1 MMVNEIFRSIQGEG
15 INQGRPCTFIRF
27 AGCNLDCSW
36 CDTRRAR
43 SGGREMDRDA
53 ILGRVRELGGRYVC
67 ITGGEPLMQGPPL
80 LFLVQDLFSAGYAID
95 IETNGT
101 LDFSPFQ
108 PYAGICMDV
117 KCPSSGEKSNL
128 ALLPLLSDRDAVKFV
143 VSDLKDCEYAA
154 GVMRTVPHGTQVFFS
169 PVGGTDPLVV
179 ARFLIREDLPAR
191 LQLQLHKVIG
201 VS

>member
-1 MMVNEIFRSIQGEG
+1 MNVNEIFRSIQGEG

-27 AGCNLDCSW
+27 AGCNLDCTW

-43 SGGREMDRDA
+43 SGGVEMDQNA

-67 ITGGEPLMQGPPL
+67 ITGGEPLLQGPPL
-80 LFLVQDLFSAGYAID
+80 LSLVRDLSSAGYTID

-101 LDFSPFQ
+101 IDFSPFQ

-117 KCPSSGEKSNL
+117 KCPSSGERSNL
-128 ALLPLLSDRDAVKFV
+128 AFLPLLSDRDAVKFV
-143 VSDLKDCEYAA
+143 VRDGEDCEYAA
-154 GVMRTVPHGTQVFFS
+154 GVMRAVPQRTQVFFS
-169 PVGGTDPLVV
+169 PVEGADPLLI

>member
-1 MMVNEIFRSIQGEG
+1 MVNEIFRSIQGEG

-80 LFLVQDLFSAGYAID
+80 LSLVQDLFSAGYAID

-154 GVMRTVPHGTQVFFS
+154 GVMQTVPQARRSSSRPSGGQTPLWW
-169 PVGGTDPLVV
+169 PVSSSGKTCP
-179 ARFLIREDLPAR
+179 PACSSSSTR
-191 LQLQLHKVIG
+191 SSG
-201 VS
+201 

>member
-1 MMVNEIFRSIQGEG
+1 MVNEIFRSIQGEG

-80 LFLVQDLFSAGYAID
+80 LSLVQDLFSAGYAID

>member
-1 MMVNEIFRSIQGEG
+1 MVNEIFRSIQGEG

-80 LFLVQDLFSAGYAID
+80 LSLVQDLFSAGYAID

-128 ALLPLLSDRDAVKFV
+128 ALLPLLSGRDAVKFV

-154 GVMRTVPHGTQVFFS
+154 GVMQTVPHGTQVFFS

>member
-43 SGGREMDRDA
+43 SGGREMNRDA

-80 LFLVQDLFSAGYAID
+80 LSLVQDLFSAGYAID

-101 LDFSPFQ
+101 LDFSPYQ

-128 ALLPLLSDRDAVKFV
+128 ALLPLLSGRDAVKFV

-154 GVMRTVPHGTQVFFS
+154 GVMQTVPHGTQVFFS

>member
-1 MMVNEIFRSIQGEG
+1 MVNEIFRSIQGEG

-80 LFLVQDLFSAGYAID
+80 LSLVQDLFSAGYAID

-154 GVMRTVPHGTQVFFS
+154 GVMQTVPHGTQVFFS

>member
-80 LFLVQDLFSAGYAID
+80 LSLVQDLFSAGYAID

>member
-80 LFLVQDLFSAGYAID
+80 ISLVQDLFSAGYAID

-128 ALLPLLSDRDAVKFV
+128 ALLPLLSGRDAVKFV

>member
-80 LFLVQDLFSAGYAID
+80 LSLVQDLFSAGYAID

-154 GVMRTVPHGTQVFFS
+154 GVMQTVPHGTQVFFS

>member
-1 MMVNEIFRSIQGEG
+1 MKVNEIFRSIQGEG
-15 INQGRPCTFIRF
+15 INQGMPCTFIRF

-43 SGGREMDRDA
+43 SGGEEMDRDA
-53 ILGRVRELGGRYVC
+53 ILGQVRELGGRYVC
-67 ITGGEPLMQGPPL
+67 ITGGEPLLQGPPL
-80 LFLVQDLFSAGYAID
+80 LSLVQDLFSAGYAID

-117 KCPSSGEKSNL
+117 KCPSSGERSDL
-128 ALLPLLSDRDAVKFV
+128 ALLPLLSDQDSVKFV
-143 VSDLKDCEYAA
+143 VRDLKDCEYAA

-169 PVGGTDPLVV
+169 PVEGTDPLVV

-191 LQLQLHKVIG
+191 LQIQLHKVIG